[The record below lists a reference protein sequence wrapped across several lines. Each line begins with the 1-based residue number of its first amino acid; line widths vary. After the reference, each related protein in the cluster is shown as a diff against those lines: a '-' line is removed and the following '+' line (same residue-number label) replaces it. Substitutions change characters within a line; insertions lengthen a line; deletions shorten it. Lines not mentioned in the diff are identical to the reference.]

1 MKIIITLI
9 LSIAISLEVSA
20 TTGLGTKPSAFDE
33 SDVLT
38 SASRSICE
46 KFYAKGKFS
55 FSTDRFGV
63 SKLNNSNKEKLA
75 NALSSVFEQVEFD
88 ELSKAM
94 TVSSLKVKQSE
105 SNTYVKHCL
114 SEVSQHLKIL

>member
-1 MKIIITLI
+1 MKILFTFI

-33 SDVLT
+33 LDILT
-38 SASRSICE
+38 LASRSICE

-63 SKLNNSNKEKLA
+63 SKLNSSNKEKLA

-88 ELSKAM
+88 EFSQTM
-94 TVSSLKVKQSE
+94 MVSSIRDKLID
-105 SNTYVKHCL
+105 SNTLKKNCTNK
-114 SEVSQHLKIL
+114 VSIYFEMP

>member
-1 MKIIITLI
+1 MKIISTLI
-9 LSIAISLEVSA
+9 LSIAISLQVSA

-33 SDVLT
+33 SDILT
-38 SASRSICE
+38 LASRSICE
-46 KFYAKGKFS
+46 QFYAKGKFS

-63 SKLNNSNKEKLA
+63 SKLNSSNKEKLA
-75 NALSSVFEQVEFD
+75 NALSSVFEKVEFD

-105 SNTYVKHCL
+105 SYTHITYCM
-114 SEVSQHLKIL
+114 SEVSKHLKIL

>member
-9 LSIAISLEVSA
+9 LSISISLKVSA

-33 SDVLT
+33 SDIL
-38 SASRSICE
+38 SLASRSICE

-63 SKLNNSNKEKLA
+63 SKLNSSNKEKLVT
-75 NALSSVFEQVEFD
+75 ALNSAFEQVEFG
-88 ELSKAM
+88 EFSKDM

-105 SNTYVKHCL
+105 ANTHITHCKNK
-114 SEVSQHLKIL
+114 VSKKLKML